1 MMRAVHWLLLSR
13 FGVTICFSAAGF
25 FGDASGDAYSE
36 FMKAANN
43 LRDNY
48 RFAHTTEDQLVQKYE
63 EDGE

>member
-1 MMRAVHWLLLSR
+1 MGPAEAALGR
-13 FGVTICFSAAGF
+13 FGVTVCLSATGF
-25 FGDASGDAYSE
+25 FGDTSSDGYSE

-48 RFAHTTEDQLVQKYE
+48 RFAHTSEDQLVQKYE

>member
-1 MMRAVHWLLLSR
+1 MRAAWWLLLGW
-13 FGVTICFSAAGF
+13 FGVTICLSAAGF
-25 FGDASGDAYSE
+25 FSDASSDAYSE

-48 RFAHTTEDQLVQKYE
+48 RFAHTSEDQLVQKYE

>member
-1 MMRAVHWLLLSR
+1 MVCLSP
-13 FGVTICFSAAGF
+13 AGF

-36 FMKAANN
+36 FMKAANS

-48 RFAHTTEDQLVQKYE
+48 RFAHTTEEQLVQKYR

>member
-1 MMRAVHWLLLSR
+1 MMRAAQWLLLSG
-13 FGVTICFSAAGF
+13 FGVTICLSATGF

-48 RFAHTTEDQLVQKYE
+48 RFAHTSEDQLVQKYE